1 MIQIP
6 SDILTLSGEPTVL
19 CRFGKLIFAN
29 RSAEDI
35 LGKDCVGKSVKA
47 LFGTVISDA
56 QASSFVADVPVV
68 GRHYILRVARIGDVQ
83 AIFFSHDE
91 APAVLMNDA
100 FICSMRNSLMNI
112 GIVADKGRL
121 KADQLRDRTLSACF
135 ASLSKSHY
143 TMMRLLSNISIVK
156 GILEKNSLS

>member
-19 CRFGKLIFAN
+19 SRFGKLIFAN

-35 LGKDCVGKSVKA
+35 LGNDCVGKSVKS
-47 LFGTVISDA
+47 LFGPVISDA
-56 QASSFVADVPVV
+56 QASSFVADVPVMD
-68 GRHYILRVARIGDVQ
+68 RHYILRVTRIGDVQ

-91 APAVLMNDA
+91 APAVLINDA
-100 FICSMRNSLMNI
+100 FICAMRNSLMNI

-121 KADQLRDRTLSACF
+121 KADQLADRTLSVCF
-135 ASLSKSHY
+135 ASLTKNHY
-143 TMMRLLSNISIVK
+143 IMMRLLSNISIA
-156 GILEKNSLS
+156 